1 MHKFIYLHTKCR
13 QNQTWAAK
21 MQIATCPRLRY
32 PWSPA
37 KNGDLEFW
45 KRRENFRKVPTSRR
59 PLNETLRPATVQK
72 LETTISDGGTTSRNP
87 LAVTNIH
94 ASGFCCWKMMMSSP
108 WWWGTRW
115 VCRLVFLFGL
125 VKAWGRI
132 SEEGA
137 QWLQPSILVF
147 RLDVELFSVFQ

>member
-1 MHKFIYLHTKCR
+1 MYLFALLTSYICIPNLSSQDANSHMPKTKVSLVTS
-13 QNQTWAAK
+13 QKWWLEIFASNQS
-21 MQIATCPRLRY
+21 Q
-32 PWSPA
+32 
-37 KNGDLEFW
+37 GD
-45 KRRENFRKVPTSRR
+45 P
-59 PLNETLRPATVQK
+59 NETLRPATVQK

-125 VKAWGRI
+125 VKAGGRI